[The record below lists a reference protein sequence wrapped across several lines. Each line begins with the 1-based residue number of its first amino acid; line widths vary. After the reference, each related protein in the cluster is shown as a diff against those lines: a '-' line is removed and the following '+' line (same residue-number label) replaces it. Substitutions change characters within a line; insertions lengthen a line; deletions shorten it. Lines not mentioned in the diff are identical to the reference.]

1 MFQRSVRALE
11 SVKWLILLDMG
22 FIHRRTAVTHLL
34 FLKGKKKKTY
44 LCFKHAQMIM
54 LEFDTVS
61 GVLMLSVTPVALYR
75 DEGSEEYD

>member
-1 MFQRSVRALE
+1 
-11 SVKWLILLDMG
+11 
-22 FIHRRTAVTHLL
+22 
-34 FLKGKKKKTY
+34 
-44 LCFKHAQMIM
+44 M